1 MRAMN
6 YPEELDLSRY
16 SAGVGKYSLYGVLVH
31 SGYSCHSGHYFSFV
45 KAGNGFWYEMNDSS
59 VSQASL
65 GRVLNHPCA
74 YMLFYIQKTE
84 FRVVKSPASQVRVP
98 QAAEPKTKVVETE
111 IEARV
116 TDTGSESSDVR
127 PNTEEQEASL
137 VVEDS
142 NVTLPRKRLG
152 HCLHKVS
159 LKRICRS
166 SASASVLLPRTPV
179 EMLGFVK
186 DEYDRQLDAG
196 RIRKLKK
203 PKQQIPSSWWD
214 SVRF

>member
-1 MRAMN
+1 MH
-6 YPEELDLSRY
+6 YPEELDLSSY

-45 KAGNGFWYEMNDSS
+45 KAGNGSWYEMNDSS

-84 FRVVKSPASQVRVP
+84 FRVKRPASRVP
-98 QAAEPKTKVVETE
+98 PKKKVVDT
-111 IEARV
+111 EARL
-116 TDTGSESSDVR
+116 TGPDLKETSI
-127 PNTEEQEASL
+127 
-137 VVEDS
+137 VVEPS
-142 NVTLPRKRLG
+142 YATLPRKRLG
-152 HCLHKVS
+152 HSLNEAS

-179 EMLGFVK
+179 ELLGFVK
-186 DEYDRQLDAG
+186 DEYDRQLDVG
-196 RIRKLKK
+196 RIRRLK
-203 PKQQIPSSWWD
+203 KQQIPTSW
-214 SVRF
+214 